1 MIVTGYLTDN
11 IKITKVKDHSTA
23 ATSAVDS
30 DAVDMTG
37 YDGVVF
43 ITSFGTANANNTANL
58 AVSATSGG
66 SYDDLLGTSVAS
78 GTSDEDVWLDM
89 QGGVADSTKPW
100 VRLEV
105 ARGTSST
112 LESIWAI
119 QYKARALPIS
129 NVVSG
134 TIIGEQ
140 HNRPI
145 AGTA

>member
-1 MIVTGYLTDN
+1 MILTGYLSDN
-11 IKITKVKDHSTA
+11 FKITKVKDHSTA

-37 YDGVVF
+37 YDGVF
-43 ITSFGTANANNTANL
+43 FLTSFGTAAAGNTANL

-66 SYDDLLGTSVAS
+66 SYDDLLGTSVSS

-89 QGGVADSTKPW
+89 IGGVADSTKPW

-105 ARGTSST
+105 VRGTSST

-119 QYKARALPIS
+119 QYNARALPVS
-129 NVVSG
+129 NVTSG
-134 TIIGEQ
+134 TIVGEQ